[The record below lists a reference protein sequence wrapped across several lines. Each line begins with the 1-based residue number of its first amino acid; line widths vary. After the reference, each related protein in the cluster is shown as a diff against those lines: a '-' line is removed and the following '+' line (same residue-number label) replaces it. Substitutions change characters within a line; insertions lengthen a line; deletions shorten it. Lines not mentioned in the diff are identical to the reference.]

1 MNVSAHAL
9 SPTKLVVTWS
19 PPLHTNGVIT
29 QYQVTYAT
37 AYESTMVYRYMLY
50 MLPELGPNTT
60 FTIQVYSKVTSSQN
74 IVLMNL
80 TPTEYRLKV
89 STSHDGCSFIHV
101 HVQGYNVLGLIMYR
115 GVCRIFAD

>member
-19 PPLHTNGVIT
+19 PPLHTIGVIT

-37 AYESTMVYRYMLY
+37 ADESTMVLY
-50 MLPELGPNTT
+50 IDTCCMLPELDPNTT
-60 FTIQVYSKVTSSQN
+60 FTVQVYSKVTSSHN
-74 IVLMNL
+74 IVLTNI

-89 STSHDGCSFIHV
+89 MV
-101 HVQGYNVLGLIMYR
+101 
-115 GVCRIFAD
+115 